1 MILRYIIHTDERY
14 PAFMKKVTLTDV
26 ARLANVS
33 SSAAG
38 KVLNGGSDQIR
49 VGAVALRT
57 QLEGAGLKLRM
68 HGGDGDPLFDSMN
81 IASLDPRYE
90 DIASALLKLLLH
102 PETRDTVPVIEA
114 IYKREM
120 RDDPPSLKLRRTRR

>member
-1 MILRYIIHTDERY
+1 
-14 PAFMKKVTLTDV
+14 MKKVTLTDV

-38 KVLNGGSDQIR
+38 KVLN
-49 VGAVALRT
+49 
-57 QLEGAGLKLRM
+57 
-68 HGGDGDPLFDSMN
+68 GDGDPLFDSMN

-120 RDDPPSLKLRRTRR
+120 RDDPPSLKLPPSRKLRRTSRRTRR

>member
-1 MILRYIIHTDERY
+1 MILRYIMNTDERY

-26 ARLANVS
+26 ARMANVS

-38 KVLNGGSDQIR
+38 KVLN
-49 VGAVALRT
+49 
-57 QLEGAGLKLRM
+57 
-68 HGGDGDPLFDSMN
+68 GGDGDPLFDSMN

-90 DIASALLKLLLH
+90 DIAEALLKLLLH

-114 IYKREM
+114 IYKKER
-120 RDDPPSLKLRRTRR
+120 RNDPPSLKLRRTRR